1 MNMAT
6 YHAIAAV
13 LETVLSLLESKA
25 PTKGFGGA
33 MLKFK
38 VVQSRDLDVPPP
50 SGITLYLYGVTP
62 NPNLSDRPPG
72 RLNPDGGRLSPPLYL
87 DLHFLLTAWARD
99 ARLQQEIT
107 GWMMRQMENTS
118 LLSAAMLNQHDTGV
132 FAPEETVEV
141 SLETLTTEQ
150 MLGIWKAASPK
161 GYQTSV
167 PYIVRR
173 VVIDS

>member
-1 MNMAT
+1 MNMANDQ
-6 YHAIAAV
+6 AIAAV
-13 LETVLSLLESKA
+13 LDSVLALLESNA

-33 MLKFK
+33 LLKFK

-50 SGITLYLYGVTP
+50 AGITLYLYSVTP
-62 NPNLSDRPPG
+62 NSNLSNQPPG
-72 RLNPDGGRLSPPLYL
+72 RLNPDGGRLTPSLNV

-107 GWMMRQMENTS
+107 GWMMRQVGNTP
-118 LLSAAMLNQHDTGV
+118 LLSAVMLNQHYTGV
-132 FAPEETVEV
+132 FTPEETVEL

-150 MLGIWKAASPK
+150 LLGIWKAASPK

-167 PYIVRR
+167 PYIARR
-173 VVIDS
+173 VGIDS